1 MDCVKLAV
9 MRQFS
14 HSEGLP
20 HSRVELR
27 REEPFSNVWQIA
39 TVSLFDVVWVNQLLH
54 VVEIPI
60 SIDREFLFRELI
72 DELMCKLP
80 KLAHD
85 PGDIDREEA
94 E

>member
-1 MDCVKLAV
+1 MGCVKLAV
-9 MRQFS
+9 MRLFS
-14 HSEGLP
+14 YSEGLP

-27 REEPFSNVWQIA
+27 REEPFSNVWQIT
-39 TVSLFDVVWVNQLLH
+39 TVSLFDVVRVNQLLH

-60 SIDREFLFRELI
+60 SIDREFLFREVI

-80 KLAHD
+80 KLAYD